1 MISAIVSVD
10 KENGIGKNGDMLFV
24 IPNDAERFSE
34 ITQGKSIVMGRKTY
48 DIIGEPLPTCNNIVV
63 TSNKKDILESTKANL
78 ELFKRMNEKDEESL
92 NLPSYLIISSIES
105 VKAYLINNIR
115 ENSQDEI
122 IIIGGE
128 QVYNELLQYCDRV
141 YLTRY
146 YTSLDADKFFPTL
159 DKDEW
164 EVTYQSNYAQHKGN
178 RYKFFT
184 YERIN
189 KNCKSYE
196 DGESEWT
203 VELPNE

>member
-10 KENGIGKNGDMLFV
+10 KENGIGKDGDMLFV

-34 ITQGKSIVMGRKTY
+34 ITQGKSIIMGRKTF
-48 DIIGEPLPTCNNIVV
+48 DLIGEPLPTCNNIVV

-78 ELFKRMNEKDEESL
+78 ELFKRMNEKDEEAL

-105 VKAYLINNIR
+105 VKAYLINNIK
-115 ENSQDEI
+115 EKSQDEI

-184 YERIN
+184 YERVN
-189 KNCKSYE
+189 KNCEINE
-196 DGESEWT
+196 DGEAEWK

>member
-105 VKAYLINNIR
+105 VKAYLINNIK
-115 ENSQDEI
+115 EKSQDEI

>member
-10 KENGIGKNGDMLFV
+10 KENGIGKDGDMLFV
-24 IPNDAERFSE
+24 IPNDTERFSE
-34 ITQGKSIVMGRKTY
+34 ITQCKSIIMGRKTY
-48 DIIGEPLPTCNNIVV
+48 DLIGEPLPTCNNIVV
-63 TSNKKDILESTKANL
+63 TSNKKDILESTKTNL
-78 ELFKRMNEKDEESL
+78 ELFKRMKNEDEEAL

-105 VKAYLINNIR
+105 VRAYLINNIR

-203 VELPNE
+203 IELPNE

>member
-10 KENGIGKNGDMLFV
+10 KENGIGKDGDMLFV

-34 ITQGKSIVMGRKTY
+34 ITQCKSIIMGRKTY
-48 DIIGEPLPTCNNIVV
+48 DLIGEPLPTCNNIVV
-63 TSNKKDILESTKANL
+63 TSNKKDILESTKTNL
-78 ELFKRMNEKDEESL
+78 ELFKKMKNEDEEVL

-105 VKAYLINNIR
+105 VKAYLINNIK

-122 IIIGGE
+122 IVIGGE

>member
-10 KENGIGKNGDMLFV
+10 KENGIGKDGDMLFM
-24 IPNDAERFSE
+24 IPNDAERFFE
-34 ITQGKSIVMGRKTY
+34 YTQGKSIIMGRKTY
-48 DIIGEPLPTCNNIVV
+48 DLIGEPLPTCNNIVV
-63 TSNKKDILESTKANL
+63 TSNKKDILESTKTNL
-78 ELFKRMNEKDEESL
+78 ELFKRMKNEDEEVL

-128 QVYNELLQYCDRV
+128 QVYNELLQYCDKV
-141 YLTRY
+141 YMTRY

-196 DGESEWT
+196 DGESECT